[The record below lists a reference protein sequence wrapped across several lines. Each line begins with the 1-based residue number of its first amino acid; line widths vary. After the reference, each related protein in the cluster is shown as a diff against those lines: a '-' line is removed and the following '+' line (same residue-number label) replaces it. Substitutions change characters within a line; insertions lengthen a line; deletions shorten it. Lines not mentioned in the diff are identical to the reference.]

1 MNNEILDGT
10 AECVRS
16 CPLCGSDAIHLLQQ
30 IQAEDL
36 VRLVAQSISSDAGRE
51 CAVIDVLE
59 YLLCQTCDLRF
70 FHPALTGSE
79 RFYEQLQSFEWYYPG
94 EKPEFK
100 FARQYLGVNDT
111 VLEVGCGSGE
121 FGAKTCVA
129 KYVGLEFSAKA
140 AAAARTRG
148 LTVLQEPVEVHARAK
163 PEFYDVVCTF
173 QVLEHV
179 AQADNFL
186 RGCLTSLKPGG
197 LLIVSVPSTD
207 SFACGIPNF
216 ILDLPPHHVT
226 RWSDR
231 CLRALPRLL
240 PVELVELW
248 HESLQPVHLRMYIQS
263 TLNRLVYRA
272 LGGAVP
278 AIEPG
283 RIASA
288 VSSLNLKLSRLMA
301 PFVPMRNLRGISVT
315 AVYRKTSS

>member
-1 MNNEILDGT
+1 MTNEILDRT
-10 AECVRS
+10 AERVRS
-16 CPLCGSDAIHLLQQ
+16 CPLCGSDAIRLLQR

-36 VRLVAQSISSDAGRE
+36 ARLVAQSISSDAGRE

-79 RFYEQLQSFEWYYPG
+79 RFYEQLQAFEWYYPG
-94 EKPEFK
+94 EKPEFE

-111 VLEVGCGSGE
+111 VLEIGCGSGE
-121 FGAKTCVA
+121 FGAQTRVA
-129 KYVGLEFSAKA
+129 EYVGLEFSAKA

-163 PEFYDVVCTF
+163 PEFYDAVCTF

-179 AQADNFL
+179 ARADNFL
-186 RGCLTSLKPGG
+186 RGCLTLLKPGG

-231 CLRALPRLL
+231 CLRGLPRLL
-240 PVELVELW
+240 PVDLVELW
-248 HESLQPVHLRMYIQS
+248 HESLQPVHLRTYIQS
-263 TLNRLVYRA
+263 VLNRLVYGA
-272 LGGAVP
+272 VGSAVP
-278 AIEPG
+278 AVEPR

-288 VSSLNLKLSRLMA
+288 VSSLNLKLSRLLV
-301 PFVPMRNLRGISVT
+301 PFFPMSKLRGISVT
-315 AVYRKTSS
+315 AVYRKASS

>member
-1 MNNEILDGT
+1 MTSEIFDQ
-10 AECVRS
+10 AVEQVRS
-16 CPLCGSDAIHLLQQ
+16 CPLCGSDSIHLLER
-30 IQAEDL
+30 IQAEAL
-36 VRLVAQSISSDAGRE
+36 ARLVAQSISSDAGRE

-59 YLLCQTCDLRF
+59 YLLCKTCDLRF
-70 FHPALTGSE
+70 FNPALTGSE
-79 RFYEQLQSFEWYYPG
+79 RFYEQLQTFEWYYPG
-94 EKPEFK
+94 EKPEFE
-100 FARQYLGVNDT
+100 FARQYLGVHDT

-121 FGAKTCVA
+121 FAAQICVA

-163 PEFYDVVCTF
+163 SECYDAVCTF

-186 RGCLTSLKPGG
+186 RGCLTLLKPGG
-197 LLIVSVPSTD
+197 LLIISVPSSD
-207 SFACGIPNF
+207 SFARGIPNF

-231 CLRALPRLL
+231 CLRGLPRQL
-240 PVELVELW
+240 PVDLVELW

-263 TLNRLVYRA
+263 ALNRLVYRA
-272 LGGAVP
+272 LGSAVP
-278 AIEPG
+278 AVEPG

-288 VSSLNLKLSRLMA
+288 VLSLNLKLSRLLA
-301 PFVPMRNLRGISVT
+301 PFVPTKNLRGISVT
-315 AVYRKTSS
+315 AIYRKTTA